1 MPSLDTF
8 LFKSISKNH
17 GAQKGLLEEIMLFV
31 IKGFLPLRTIR
42 FVWFHILVFL
52 LCSKVVAQK
61 FDSFHHYHVD
71 VDNYKCAM
79 YY

>member
-1 MPSLDTF
+1 
-8 LFKSISKNH
+8 
-17 GAQKGLLEEIMLFV
+17 MLFV